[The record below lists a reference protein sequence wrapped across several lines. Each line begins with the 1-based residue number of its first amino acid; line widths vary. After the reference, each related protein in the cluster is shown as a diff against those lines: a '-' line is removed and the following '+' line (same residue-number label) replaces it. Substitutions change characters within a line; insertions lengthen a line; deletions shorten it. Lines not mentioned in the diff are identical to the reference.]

1 MRSNNTSII
10 NFSYERLNYGAVLT
24 AYAISKILEVNFNLK
39 PLLPDN
45 ISPFFR
51 VTGWKYRFLLPFKRK
66 YLNMSKP
73 KTKREHFWELNEIC
87 DTFLVG
93 SDQVFRPIY
102 AKNCLYQ
109 FFLNFVE
116 PDKKKIS
123 ISASFGVTKEK
134 LLEESDNI
142 TLSKIKESLRSF
154 DFISVREKSGVEI
167 CKDIFD
173 VDAEWI
179 IDPVFILDKSYY
191 EKIAATSL
199 KDFNNKIISYII
211 NQKDNTKVVEMYRE
225 KNNIEI
231 VELYKSKMPMED
243 WLNAIKN
250 CKLLITDSFHAA
262 CFAIIFNKPFICT
275 VNPHTGIARYESIF
289 EMLQIKNQL
298 ITSEISELSDNYIFK
313 IDYDNVNKLIE
324 KERQKGLEFL
334 KNAFDAEPT
343 KLKEKQEVY
352 EKFIIEMKSKKR
364 IYNNLKEFFWI
375 CWLFIFHNILPN
387 PIKNV
392 IRFVKRRINGQNK

>member
-1 MRSNNTSII
+1 MQNNNTTII

-24 AYAISKILEVNFNLK
+24 AYAISKILEINFNLK

-51 VTGWKYRFLLPFKRK
+51 VAGWKYRFLLPFKQK

-73 KTKREHFWELNEIC
+73 KTKREHFIELNGIC

-116 PDKKKIS
+116 PSKKKIS

-134 LLEESDNI
+134 FLEESDNI
-142 TLSKIKESLRSF
+142 TLSKIKESLKSF
-154 DFISVREKSGVEI
+154 DFVSVREKSGVEI
-167 CKDIFD
+167 CKDIFN

-211 NQKDNTKVVEMYRE
+211 NKKNNTKVVEMYRG
-225 KNNIEI
+225 KNNVEI

-324 KERQKGLEFL
+324 KERQKGLDFL
-334 KNAFDAEPT
+334 TKAFDSEPA
-343 KLKEKQEVY
+343 KLREKQEVY
-352 EKFIIEMKSKKR
+352 EKFLAEMKLEKR

-375 CWLFIFHNILPN
+375 CWLFIFHNLLPEI
-387 PIKNV
+387 IKNK
-392 IRFVKRRINGQNK
+392 IRKLKNKNE

>member
-1 MRSNNTSII
+1 MKKNNITII

-24 AYAISKILEVNFNLK
+24 AYAISKILEINFNLK

-45 ISPFFR
+45 ISPFFS

-73 KTKREHFWELNEIC
+73 KIKMKHFLELNKDC

-93 SDQVFRPIY
+93 SDQVFRPVY
-102 AKNCLYQ
+102 ARNCLYQ
-109 FFLNFVE
+109 YFLNFVE

-142 TLSKIKESLRSF
+142 TLNKIKESLKSF

-191 EKIAATSL
+191 DKIAATSL
-199 KDFNNKIISYII
+199 KDFNNKIVSYII
-211 NQKDNTKVVEMYRE
+211 NQKDNKKVVEMYC
-225 KNNIEI
+225 KKSKVGIT
-231 VELYKSKMPMED
+231 ELYKSKMPMED

-250 CKLLITDSFHAA
+250 CELLITDSFHAV

-298 ITSEISELSDNYIFK
+298 ITSEIQELNEDCIFK
-313 IDYDNVNKLIE
+313 IDFDSVNRLIE

-334 KNAFDAEPT
+334 KKAFDSEPT
-343 KLKEKQEVY
+343 KFKEKQEVY
-352 EKFIIEMKSKKR
+352 EKFLAEMKLEKR

-375 CWLFIFHNILPN
+375 WWLFIFHNILPN
-387 PIKNV
+387 PIKN
-392 IRFVKRRINGQNK
+392 IIKFMRDKICK

>member
-1 MRSNNTSII
+1 
-10 NFSYERLNYGAVLT
+10 
-24 AYAISKILEVNFNLK
+24 
-39 PLLPDN
+39 
-45 ISPFFR
+45 
-51 VTGWKYRFLLPFKRK
+51 
-66 YLNMSKP
+66 MSKP

-102 AKNCLYQ
+102 ANNCLYQ
-109 FFLNFVE
+109 FFLDFVE
-116 PDKKKIS
+116 PNKKKIS

-142 TLSKIKESLRSF
+142 TLLKIKESLKSF
-154 DFISVREKSGVEI
+154 DFISVREKFGVEI

-179 IDPVFILDKSYY
+179 IDPVFILDKSYF
-191 EKIAATSL
+191 ETIAAKSS
-199 KDFNNKIISYII
+199 KMFNNKIVSYII
-211 NQKDNTKVVEMYRE
+211 NQKNNKKVVEMYRK
-225 KNNIEI
+225 KNKVEI
-231 VELYKSKMPMED
+231 TELYKSKMPMED

-250 CKLLITDSFHAA
+250 CELLITDSFHAV
-262 CFAIIFNKPFICT
+262 CFAIIFNTLCT
-275 VNPHTGIARYESIF
+275 VNPHTGVARYESIF

-298 ITSEISELSDNYIFK
+298 ITNEICEFSDNYIFK
-313 IDYDNVNKLIE
+313 IDYDYVNKLIE

>member
-1 MRSNNTSII
+1 MKNNNATII

-24 AYAISKILEVNFNLK
+24 AYAISKILEINFNLK

-73 KTKREHFWELNEIC
+73 KTKREHFLALNKDC

-324 KERQKGLEFL
+324 KERQKGLDFL
-334 KNAFDAEPT
+334 TKAFDSEPA
-343 KLKEKQEVY
+343 KLREKQVVY
-352 EKFIIEMKSKKR
+352 EKFLAEMKLEKR

-375 CWLFIFHNILPN
+375 CWLFIFHSLLSEM
-387 PIKNV
+387 IKNK
-392 IRFVKRRINGQNK
+392 IRKLKNKNE